1 MGKKWG
7 SYPTVYGFK
16 LEVLQRMETSTDSAY
31 YKEVDKKH
39 GNFLSVKVYLGE

>member
-1 MGKKWG
+1 LKDLLNDLDNNK
-7 SYPTVYGFK
+7 PAT
-16 LEVLQRMETSTDSAY
+16 AY